1 PVVANRLLDAIADTQ
16 KVEATDTVRLPAP
29 ILPKYRAS
37 VLSDLA
43 SMQLGS
49 EFLSDFVE
57 QCLRDIGQ
65 CLTDFQEK
73 CRASDWDGARD
84 AAHAMKGIAANLG
97 AESLSEQCVNIM
109 RASNEMC
116 KRDWRK
122 QSASLE
128 TLIIPAASFARAEVK
143 RLAESATK
151 TGQPSDE

>member
-1 PVVANRLLDAIADTQ
+1 MRIR
-16 KVEATDTVRLPAP
+16 KVELRNEAVRLPAP

-37 VLSDLA
+37 VLNDLA

-49 EFLSDFVE
+49 EFLHDFVE

-73 CRASDWDGARD
+73 CRESDWDGSRD
-84 AAHAMKGIAANLG
+84 AAHALKGIADNLG
-97 AESLSEQCVNIM
+97 AESLSEQCRNIM

-122 QSASLE
+122 QSANLE
-128 TLIIPAASFARAEVK
+128 ALILPAASFARSEVK
-143 RLAESATK
+143 RLATSATK
-151 TGQPSDE
+151 TGQPGDEQ